1 MNCRYFTFTERQ
13 DTQPKIEQTGLVP
26 LNLPPM
32 SLADDEQQ
40 QSNLSNTTLRRK
52 LFEGMIE
59 DSDDEEK
66 PIPQSSEGDHPSR
79 CVTDIVEARSHF
91 QHVST
96 KRQVAEDDDAEGN
109 RLMSSPIKTDSF
121 SPNNVMV
128 LTPIQNKNPAA
139 AVNGKNVSSL
149 LYVSAPTIFIP
160 LPFHEAE
167 FRLPAQKKRRRKDN
181 SLSGYFHLTNLD
193 FSYVVLI

>member
-13 DTQPKIEQTGLVP
+13 DNQPKIEQTGLVP
-26 LNLPPM
+26 PKLPPM
-32 SLADDEQQ
+32 SMADDEQQ

-139 AVNGKNVSSL
+139 AATVNGKNVSSL
-149 LYVSAPTIFIP
+149 SQFCFFLFT
-160 LPFHEAE
+160 
-167 FRLPAQKKRRRKDN
+167 KRRR
-181 SLSGYFHLTNLD
+181 
-193 FSYVVLI
+193 

>member
-1 MNCRYFTFTERQ
+1 MEHVFDFRYFTFTERQ
-13 DTQPKIEQTGLVP
+13 DNQPKIEQTGLMP
-26 LNLPPM
+26 PNLPLV

-66 PIPQSSEGDHPSR
+66 PIPQSSEGDHEHSGR
-79 CVTDIVEARSHF
+79 CVTEIVKARSHL
-91 QHVST
+91 QHEST
-96 KRQVAEDDDAEGN
+96 KRHDAAGNGEEEEEEGN

-121 SPNNVMV
+121 SPSV

-139 AVNGKNVSSL
+139 AVNGKNVSQQSQRGSQQL
-149 LYVSAPTIFIP
+149 T
-160 LPFHEAE
+160 
-167 FRLPAQKKRRRKDN
+167 
-181 SLSGYFHLTNLD
+181 YFHLHSPCL
-193 FSYVVLI
+193 SR

>member
-1 MNCRYFTFTERQ
+1 MFDFRFFTFTERQ
-13 DTQPKIEQTGLVP
+13 DNQPKIEQTGLMPPTLP
-26 LNLPPM
+26 LM

-66 PIPQSSEGDHPSR
+66 PIPQSSEGDQDHSGR
-79 CVTDIVEARSHF
+79 CVTEIVKARSHL
-91 QHVST
+91 QHEST
-96 KRQVAEDDDAEGN
+96 KRHDAAENGEEEEEEEEGN

-121 SPNNVMV
+121 SPSV

-139 AVNGKNVSSL
+139 AVNGKNVSQQSQRG
-149 LYVSAPTIFIP
+149 SQQST
-160 LPFHEAE
+160 
-167 FRLPAQKKRRRKDN
+167 
-181 SLSGYFHLTNLD
+181 YFHLHSPCL
-193 FSYVVLI
+193 SR